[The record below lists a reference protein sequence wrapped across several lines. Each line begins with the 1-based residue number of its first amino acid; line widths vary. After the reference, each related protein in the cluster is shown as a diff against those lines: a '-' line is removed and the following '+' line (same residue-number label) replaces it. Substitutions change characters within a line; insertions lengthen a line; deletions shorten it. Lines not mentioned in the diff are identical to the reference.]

1 MRNSTFW
8 ETSYCPR
15 SRLSQNGFSFRRIH
29 RIDHPKPDPGHLTVR
44 GNTCQSN
51 YLTVVRWHVKQIT
64 YTTIQD
70 TSFPQG
76 SLSPNEM
83 SFTVGITIYQRSL
96 KDEPCT
102 HSLLKVKRLRSVL
115 IRSPLRSVHV
125 VSEKRCRAQRRT
137 QRTDAR
143 RARGELVYFPDG
155 RGALR
160 GHCPPAETCAFYFR
174 YKSTFK
180 SHYNYTLIN

>member
-1 MRNSTFW
+1 M
-8 ETSYCPR
+8 
-15 SRLSQNGFSFRRIH
+15 
-29 RIDHPKPDPGHLTVR
+29 VR
-44 GNTCQSN
+44 AEFHF
-51 YLTVVRWHVKQIT
+51 LRDFI
-64 YTTIQD
+64 
-70 TSFPQG
+70 
-76 SLSPNEM
+76 LSPLPVITERVFFPPHPPYRSPKAGSRAFNGPWEHV
-83 SFTVGITIYQRSL
+83 SVKLPHCGALTRETNHIHHNSGHFISSGIFVSKRNVIHCGHHDL
-96 KDEPCT
+96 PKEPEDEPCT

-143 RARGELVYFPDG
+143 KARGELVYFPDG

-174 YKSTFK
+174 YKSTFQ
-180 SHYNYTLIN
+180 SH